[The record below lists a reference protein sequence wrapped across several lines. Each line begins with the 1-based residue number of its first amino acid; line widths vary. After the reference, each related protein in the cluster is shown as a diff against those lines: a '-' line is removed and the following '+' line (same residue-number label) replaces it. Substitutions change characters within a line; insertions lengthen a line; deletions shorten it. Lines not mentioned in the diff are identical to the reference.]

1 LVTLTQLKYKPQLK
15 TKLQYDRSKPMS
27 RFFIAGAIAP
37 IASNVVV
44 ASCLPVTG
52 PDAGGVYP
60 NIFEKIEF

>member
-1 LVTLTQLKYKPQLK
+1 
-15 TKLQYDRSKPMS
+15 MS